1 MNLNQAIANLN
12 LAVINEGDISHW
24 LHIVGVLADREFKT
38 SAAIYRRI
46 AETVAPISKDGIE
59 DIEDI
64 EDREVSKDNDEQIR
78 IWGYRSNYAWHVTE
92 CRIRL
97 DKTRQA
103 RKVHARHV
111 DRKRAARRA
120 AKYAD

>member
-24 LHIVGVLADREFKT
+24 LHIVGVLADREYAPV
-38 SAAIYRRI
+38 AATYRRL
-46 AETVAPISKDGIE
+46 AQTVESTPKNGIE
-59 DIEDI
+59 DIEECYI
-64 EDREVSKDNDEQIR
+64 TKDNNEQIR

-97 DKTRQA
+97 DENRQE
-103 RKVHARHV
+103 RKAHARHV

-120 AKYAD
+120 AKCAD